1 VSDNYGKEDQH
12 LPIGA
17 GIIDF
22 SKVVKALKGIG
33 YNDTITLE
41 VFSRDRDYLKMSKKK
56 MVEMWGME

>member
-33 YNDTITLE
+33 YNDTMTLE

-56 MVEMWGME
+56 MEEMWGME